1 MIPRGYW
8 AYMQIRVK
16 GISVQFG
23 YLFALV
29 VCFLLTCSDNTV
41 VQFAVLFSLL
51 HECGHLLSDCLFGEK
66 PKEIRFGLFGMTI
79 LRADDLRLSYRQ
91 EICSAL
97 AGPFVN
103 FLLLCLFLL
112 WYHFSENETVLQCA
126 AVNFYIFI
134 FNAMPVFS
142 LDGGRALE
150 AFLKVHIQETERQ
163 ICIEKAV
170 SLCCISVVMGFGFI
184 VLFQSGYNFTL
195 LLISGYLIVTL
206 FLKCGT

>member
-1 MIPRGYW
+1 MRLRI
-8 AYMQIRVK
+8 K
-16 GISVQFG
+16 GVTVQFS
-23 YLFALV
+23 YSFALV

-41 VQFAVLFSLL
+41 IQFAVLFSLL

-79 LRADDLRLSYRQ
+79 LRADDLHLSYRQ

-103 FLLLCLFLL
+103 FLLMCLFLL
-112 WYHFSENETVLQCA
+112 WNQISSNEQALQCA
-126 AVNFYIFI
+126 AVNFYIFL

-142 LDGGRALE
+142 LDGGRAFE
-150 AFLKVHIQETERQ
+150 AFLRVHIQDTEQQ
-163 ICIEKAV
+163 IFIEKIV
-170 SLCCISVVMGFGFI
+170 SLCCIAAVMGLGFA
-184 VLFQSGYNFTL
+184 VFFQSGYNFTL
-195 LLISGYLIVTL
+195 LLISVYLMITL